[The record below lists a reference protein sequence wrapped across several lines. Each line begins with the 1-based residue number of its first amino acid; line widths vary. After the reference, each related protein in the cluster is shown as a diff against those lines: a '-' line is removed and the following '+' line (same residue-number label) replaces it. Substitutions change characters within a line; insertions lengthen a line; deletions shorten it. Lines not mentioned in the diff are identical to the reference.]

1 MCDFFGDERH
11 VGMEEPERLPEDI
24 AEYRDRHRLVGRILD
39 VLDVA
44 VADLRPEE
52 VVDRERAILDAVRL
66 EDLVDLAAGEVG
78 GV

>member
-11 VGMEEPERLPEDI
+11 VRMEEPERLPEDI
-24 AEYRDRHRLVGRILD
+24 AEYRDRHSLVGRILD

-44 VADLRPEE
+44 VANLGPEE
-52 VVDRERAILDAVRL
+52 VVDGKRAVLDAVGL
-66 EDLVDLAAGEVG
+66 ENLVDLAAGEVG